1 MAGRKIV
8 EGNNSPKKESFVF
21 YRSFANTINR
31 LPADIQLPLY
41 KAITSYALDLI
52 EPSFDDCQDRVFLEA
67 IWESV
72 RPQLY
77 ANHKRFLNGCK
88 GAKYGELG
96 GAPKGNQNARK
107 KNQPQINPKST
118 PNVNDNVNVNVN
130 DNVVIGKKTTT
141 KTTSSNKFSIP
152 SVEDVRVYCQSRSN
166 SVDAEAFHSYYE
178 ANGWKVGKNP
188 MKDWKA
194 AVRTW
199 ERKEGQ
205 NILQHRNNQTLIT
218 NPKDIFK

>member
-21 YRSFANTINR
+21 YRSFVNTINR

-107 KNQPQINPKST
+107 KNQPQINP
-118 PNVNDNVNVNVN
+118 
-130 DNVVIGKKTTT
+130 
-141 KTTSSNKFSIP
+141 
-152 SVEDVRVYCQSRSN
+152 
-166 SVDAEAFHSYYE
+166 
-178 ANGWKVGKNP
+178 
-188 MKDWKA
+188 
-194 AVRTW
+194 
-199 ERKEGQ
+199 
-205 NILQHRNNQTLIT
+205 
-218 NPKDIFK
+218 